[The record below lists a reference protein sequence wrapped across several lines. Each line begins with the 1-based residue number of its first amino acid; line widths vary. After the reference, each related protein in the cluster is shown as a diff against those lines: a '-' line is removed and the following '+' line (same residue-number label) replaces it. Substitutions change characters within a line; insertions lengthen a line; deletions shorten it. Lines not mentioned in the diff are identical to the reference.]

1 MGPLLRKSPR
11 NRLCACRKTGTCH
24 RLPRLDFPLSI
35 APLHLDTPPALA
47 RLTAGGF
54 SIGLEAPLDNDWTPG
69 GELARR
75 NSGRL
80 PGEPDMQRHAELARL
95 VDRLGFRALW
105 IRDVPVYD
113 PSFGDA
119 AQVFEV
125 FAYLGYLAGITRD
138 ILLGTAAVVLPI
150 REPLLT
156 LKAAA
161 TVQQLSGNRL
171 LLGMAS
177 GDRPVEYPLF
187 GRDFANRGSN
197 FQDQVAMLR
206 DHARARLPEPL
217 DLLPRQ
223 ASPLPLLVAG
233 LAQQTPAWIGQHMDG
248 SLAFPGTPEIHAQRV
263 AAWRAVAGNKPYAS
277 FIHLELDARPDAPMQ
292 RWRFGFRGGRHA
304 LIAELQAMRAAGV
317 DHIGLHLRRNQ
328 RPLEETLHE
337 VAEYV
342 LPIFHSPAATPESAI
357 TSIAAPTAA

>member
-1 MGPLLRKSPR
+1 MRIPAPG
-11 NRLCACRKTGTCH
+11 TGN
-24 RLPRLDFPLSI
+24 S
-35 APLHLDTPPALA
+35 PALA

-54 SIGLEAPLDNDWTPG
+54 SIGLEAPLDNDWTPK
-69 GELARR
+69 GESARR
-75 NSGRL
+75 TSGRL
-80 PGEPDMQRHAELARL
+80 PGEPDLQRHAELARL

-125 FAYLGYLAGITRD
+125 FAYLGYLAGITRNV
-138 ILLGTAAVVLPI
+138 LLGTAAVVLPI

-171 LLGMAS
+171 LLGVAS

-187 GRDFANRGSN
+187 GRDFAGRGAR
-197 FQDQVAMLR
+197 FRDQVAMLR
-206 DHARARLPEPL
+206 DHAHAHLPAPL
-217 DLLPRQ
+217 QLLPRPS
-223 ASPLPLLVAG
+223 SPLPLLVAG

-248 SLAFPGTPEIHAQRV
+248 SLAFPGTPETHAQRV
-263 AAWRAVAGNKPYAS
+263 AAWRAVAGAKPYAS
-277 FIHLELDARPDAPMQ
+277 FIHLELDARPDAPMR
-292 RWRFGFRGGRHA
+292 RWRFGFSGGRNA

-328 RPLEETLHE
+328 RPLDDTLEEI
-337 VAEYV
+337 AAYV
-342 LPIFHSPAATPESAI
+342 LPLFHSPTAEHEHGTATASAPAAA
-357 TSIAAPTAA
+357 